1 MARKPMENRFALPTI
16 ATALLAN
23 LLLAGCSDGAGT
35 VGSPAD
41 ISGAPATN
49 GVFDAALTQ
58 DGIGGLW
65 MSYSAV
71 NASLNDTVLP
81 RVGTR
86 LASSSNA
93 GSSWVDAGVA
103 PNTPQEIQVSDGAGG
118 TTWAVWQYEV
128 SRLLYDPHAS
138 DSNLRWKLFWHRY
151 LQANINGRAERLFQ
165 HGWFGVTTSA
175 APTGTWSSER
185 KLFVGTGYD
194 VSNNSVIGAPEY
206 VPASLASGGQ
216 LGGCVVFSEPGALA
230 TASGIY
236 ISLKCATVGNTGKVV
251 LLRCANNLTAASCV
265 YRGDLLLDSEAQRFA
280 PSGQNY
286 DGFSATELVM
296 IGTTP
301 YLIVTP
307 TLADFYHGCLVFQIA
322 DLNNATLVRD
332 VSNNPVLQTTITG
345 TSGSFNGACGYTPA
359 ASSSGV
365 IYSEVQG
372 SAPQFRLYQSGI
384 TLP

>member
-1 MARKPMENRFALPTI
+1 MEIRFVLPTI
-16 ATALLAN
+16 VTALLAN
-23 LLLAGCSDGAGT
+23 LLLAGCNDGAGT
-35 VGSPAD
+35 AGSPAD
-41 ISGAPATN
+41 IAGAPATN

-71 NASLNDTVLP
+71 NVSLNDPVLA

-86 LASSSNA
+86 IASSSNT
-93 GSSWVDAGVA
+93 GGTWVDAGVA
-103 PNTPQEIQVSDGAGG
+103 PNTPQEIQVPDGAGG

-128 SRLLYDPHAS
+128 SRLLYDPYAS
-138 DSNLRWKLFWHRY
+138 DANMRWKLFWHRY
-151 LQANINGRAERLFQ
+151 LQANVNGSAERLFQ
-165 HGWFGVTTSA
+165 HGWIGVTTA
-175 APTGTWSSER
+175 ASPAGPWSNER
-185 KLFVGTGYD
+185 KLLAGTGYD

-236 ISLKCATVGNTGKVV
+236 ISLKCATVGNTGKVA

-265 YRGDLLLDSEAQRFA
+265 YRGDLLLDSEAQQFA
-280 PSGQNY
+280 PSSQNY

-307 TLADFYHGCLVFQIA
+307 TLVDFYHGCLVFQIA
-322 DLNNATLVRD
+322 DLDSATLVRNG
-332 VSNNPVLQTTITG
+332 SNNPVLQRTITG

-365 IYSEVQG
+365 IYSELQG
-372 SAPQFRLYQSGI
+372 SVPQFRLYRSGV

>member
-1 MARKPMENRFALPTI
+1 MACKPMENRFAII

-23 LLLAGCSDGAGT
+23 LLLAGCNDGAGT

-58 DGIGGLW
+58 DSNGGLW

-71 NASLNDTVLP
+71 NVSSNDPILP

-86 LASSSNA
+86 IASSSNA
-93 GSSWVDAGVA
+93 GNAWVDAGVA
-103 PNTPQEIQVSDGAGG
+103 PNTPQEIQVPDGAGG

-151 LQANINGRAERLFQ
+151 RQANVNGQAERQFQ
-165 HGWFGVTTSA
+165 HGWIGVTTA
-175 APTGTWSSER
+175 ASPTGLWSNER
-185 KLFVGTGYD
+185 KLLVGTGYD

-230 TASGIY
+230 TANGIY
-236 ISLKCATVGNTGKVV
+236 ISLKCVTGGNTGKVV
-251 LLRCANNLTAASCV
+251 LLHCANNLTAASCV

-286 DGFSATELVM
+286 DGFSATELVT

-307 TLADFYHGCLVFQIA
+307 TLADYYHGCLVFQIA
-322 DLNNATLVRD
+322 DLDAATLVRD
-332 VSNNPVLQTTITG
+332 VSNNPVLQRTIRG

-365 IYSEVQG
+365 IYSELQG
-372 SAPQFRLYQSGI
+372 SAPQFRLYHSGVI
-384 TLP
+384 IP

>member
-1 MARKPMENRFALPTI
+1 MEAKSASLAI
-16 ATALLAN
+16 AITLLAS
-23 LLLAGCSDGAGT
+23 LLLVSCNDGAGT
-35 VGSPAD
+35 AGSPAD
-41 ISGAPATN
+41 IAGAPATN

-58 DGIGGLW
+58 DGTGGLW

-71 NASLNDTVLP
+71 NAASNDPILP

-86 LASSSNA
+86 IASSSNA

-103 PNTPQEIQVSDGAGG
+103 PNTPTEIQVPDGVG

-128 SRLLYDPHAS
+128 SRLLYDPHAT
-138 DSNLRWKLFWHRY
+138 DPNLRWKLFWHRY
-151 LQANINGRAERLFQ
+151 LQANLGGHAERLFQ
-165 HGWFGVTTSA
+165 HGWIGVTTA
-175 APTGTWSSER
+175 ASPTGTWSSER
-185 KLFVGTGYD
+185 KLLVGTGYD
-194 VSNNSVIGAPEY
+194 VLNNAIIGAPEY
-206 VPASLASGGQ
+206 IPASLATGGQ

-251 LLRCANNLTAASCV
+251 LLRCANDLAPASCT
-265 YRGDLLLDSEAQRFA
+265 YIGDLLLDSEAQQFA

-296 IGTTP
+296 IGATP

-322 DLNNATLVRD
+322 NLSNATLVRD
-332 VSNNPVLQTTITG
+332 IGNNPVLQRTISG
-345 TSGSFNGACGYTPA
+345 SAGSFNGACGYTPA
-359 ASSSGV
+359 ANSSGV
-365 IYSEVQG
+365 IYSEFQSSV
-372 SAPQFRLYQSGI
+372 PQFRLYQSGV